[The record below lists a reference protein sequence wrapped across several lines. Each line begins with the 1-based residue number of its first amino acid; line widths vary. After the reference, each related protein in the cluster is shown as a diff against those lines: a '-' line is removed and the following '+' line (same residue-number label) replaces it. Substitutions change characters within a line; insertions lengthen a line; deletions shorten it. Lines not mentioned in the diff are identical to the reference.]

1 MPVELIPSIEIIN
14 DNTYK
19 TYSVYQANT
28 KQISEIELSRIK
40 SKQAQLYEEEENAK
54 RMVQLNTSYRY
65 KQQAY
70 ITMLLVFLLM
80 LFISFVLFWIKQMF
94 EIKSNIIEILIV
106 FVVAGSLLSIFFQY
120 LNILSRDN
128 IYFDK
133 LGKTSLAKVADIGNI
148 ESETTN
154 NVHISNLNPVC
165 RGAECCGP

>member
-1 MPVELIPSIEIIN
+1 
-14 DNTYK
+14 
-19 TYSVYQANT
+19 
-28 KQISEIELSRIK
+28 
-40 SKQAQLYEEEENAK
+40 
-54 RMVQLNTSYRY
+54 
-65 KQQAY
+65 
-70 ITMLLVFLLM
+70 
-80 LFISFVLFWIKQMF
+80 MF

-165 RGAECCGP
+165 RGAECCGPGFKYELSTNTCKK